1 MAASTT
7 SEMATVN
14 TFPEALRTTQTKDAG
29 VFVAASTISAMANL
43 SIASEACHTTQLNS
57 NTEPY
62 NHSPFLPQ
70 ELWTLVP
77 SYAPYAEL
85 WITCRMVSYDFRTH
99 SEFILRN
106 HFIAKEVSLA
116 RSETWLSFSHFE
128 SHKGIDIAYFKP
140 SKVPPQF
147 LY

>member
-1 MAASTT
+1 
-7 SEMATVN
+7 
-14 TFPEALRTTQTKDAG
+14 
-29 VFVAASTISAMANL
+29 
-43 SIASEACHTTQLNS
+43 
-57 NTEPY
+57 
-62 NHSPFLPQ
+62 
-70 ELWTLVP
+70 
-77 SYAPYAEL
+77 
-85 WITCRMVSYDFRTH
+85 MVSYDFRTY

-128 SHKGIDIAYFKP
+128 SHKGIDIAYFKS